1 MQTLSG
7 ELLIREFT
15 MDDEKLVK
23 DFFDQMGGETKAV
36 FNRGNGNRNC
46 AMKFFDK
53 TSENTVYFLAEQN
66 GIMVGYLFLW
76 DMDKSIIWLG
86 IAVHET
92 IKGKGLGQK
101 LMKHAEEYAKE
112 HGKGGILLTTHF
124 ANLRGQV
131 LYERSGYEKL
141 GVHGDYMEFLYI
153 RRFDT

>member
-1 MQTLSG
+1 MQSLPD
-7 ELLIREFT
+7 EILIREFT

-23 DFFDQMGGETKAV
+23 DFFDQMGGETKAL
-36 FNRGNGNRNC
+36 FDRGNGNRNN

-53 TSENTVYFLAEQN
+53 TSDNTVYFLVEHN

-86 IAVHET
+86 IAVHDT
-92 IKGKGLGQK
+92 IKGKGLGKK
-101 LMKHAEEYAKE
+101 LMSHAEEYAKK
-112 HGKGGILLTTHF
+112 HGKGGILLTTHL

-131 LYERSGYEKL
+131 LYERSGYERL
-141 GVHGDYMEFLYI
+141 GIHNQFMELLYL